1 MHSRLFTGGN
11 TNSKIVANEYH
22 INDAKTVSKYRKTLY
37 SDNNQ
42 IMNAMQWL
50 TVQLLQQ
57 LICGCVLAKLPICK
71 QTNICVLPYRMEMC
85 VVFFLFY
92 YFSFYFS
99 YASMVLS
106 AFRSWFSLEPLLQ
119 NPLCFRLEQ
128 CYDAEYNGHCL
139 FGKLTGNVQQI
150 NVIENHTYELKMA
163 PATKKTWNIFWKRKK
178 KLWMM
183 SISVRHWRHTKHTHI
198 HTHVKMHVQITLTRI
213 SSVQTN

>member
-57 LICGCVLAKLPICK
+57 LICSCVLAKLPICK

-92 YFSFYFS
+92 YFRFFSFHT
-99 YASMVLS
+99 
-106 AFRSWFSLEPLLQ
+106 RRWFSVHSEADSLW
-119 NPLCFRLEQ
+119 NRFFRI
-128 CYDAEYNGHCL
+128 HCV
-139 FGKLTGNVQQI
+139 FGL
-150 NVIENHTYELKMA
+150 
-163 PATKKTWNIFWKRKK
+163 
-178 KLWMM
+178 
-183 SISVRHWRHTKHTHI
+183 
-198 HTHVKMHVQITLTRI
+198 
-213 SSVQTN
+213 SSVTMPNTMDIVCLVNSQATSNR